1 MINQSKRTGGRAMLD
16 GEIIDL
22 YLKREPDAIRRTSEK
37 YGSRLLALSNRL
49 LQDMETAKECE
60 NDTYLQAWERIPPN
74 EPREYFFAFLAK
86 IIRHLSLDVCRKKNR
101 QKRNAVIVELSGEL
115 EQCIPDRSSNVQTA
129 VDGNEFGRVVS
140 EFLRSLPAQQRNMF
154 VRRYWYA
161 DSVAQIAEEF
171 ACPENT
177 VKSILFRVRG
187 KMKRFLE
194 KEGYDV

>member
-1 MINQSKRTGGRAMLD
+1 MLD

-22 YLKREPDAIRRTSEK
+22 YLKREPDAIRHTSEK
-37 YGSRLLALSNRL
+37 YGSRLLVLSNRL

-86 IIRHLSLDVCRKKNR
+86 IIRHLSLDACRKKNR

-177 VKSILFRVRG
+177 VKSIFFRVRG
-187 KMKRFLE
+187 KIKRFLE

>member
-1 MINQSKRTGGRAMLD
+1 M
-16 GEIIDL
+16 
-22 YLKREPDAIRRTSEK
+22 
-37 YGSRLLALSNRL
+37 
-49 LQDMETAKECE
+49 
-60 NDTYLQAWERIPPN
+60 
-74 EPREYFFAFLAK
+74 
-86 IIRHLSLDVCRKKNR
+86 
-101 QKRNAVIVELSGEL
+101 ELSGEL

-161 DSVAQIAEEF
+161 DSVAQIAEKF

>member
-1 MINQSKRTGGRAMLD
+1 MLD

-22 YLKREPDAIRRTSEK
+22 YLKREPDAIRHTSEK
-37 YGSRLLALSNRL
+37 YGSRLLVLSNRL
-49 LQDMETAKECE
+49 MQDMETAKECE
-60 NDTYLQAWERIPPN
+60 NDTYFQAWERIPPN

-140 EFLRSLPAQQRNMF
+140 EFLRSLPA
-154 VRRYWYA
+154 
-161 DSVAQIAEEF
+161 
-171 ACPENT
+171 
-177 VKSILFRVRG
+177 
-187 KMKRFLE
+187 
-194 KEGYDV
+194 